1 MKHHVLLLLHLLNPF
16 HFHHWKERAPAPPPR
31 HVVWA
36 SIPFAKQ
43 IYQAAKSNGLN
54 PFLVAAIVRVESD
67 FDKDAVSYTG
77 CCSGLMQT
85 SYHVIQKYG
94 PSSLKAGAAYLS
106 VLLGRFGDLRGALI
120 AYNEG
125 PTIYSQG
132 IVYPMA
138 YQYSQD
144 VLEREDT
151 YRSEF
156 VHFREVIP

>member
-1 MKHHVLLLLHLLNPF
+1 MKHHVLMLLHFLNPF
-16 HFHHWKERAPAPPPR
+16 HLHQWKVRAPTSPPR
-31 HVVWA
+31 VLWA
-36 SIPFAKQ
+36 AIPFAKQ
-43 IYQAAKSNGLN
+43 IYSVAKENGLN
-54 PFLVAAIVRVESD
+54 PFLVAAVVRVESD
-67 FDKDAVSYTG
+67 FNEDAVSYTG

-94 PSSLKAGAAYLS
+94 PTSLKAGAAYLS
-106 VLLGRFGDLRGALI
+106 VLLARFGDLRGALI

-132 IVYPMA
+132 VVYPTA

-144 VLEREDT
+144 VLDRENA

-156 VHFREVIP
+156 VHFREVAH